1 MLERLRELVK
11 ESDQLTYEEKQLV
24 MNLVWVLEHVD
35 ERTRNEFLERLI
47 SRLEEANDE
56 FMIEVRRALNEL
68 EEYSTRTRRP

>member
-11 ESDQLTYEEKQLV
+11 ESDQLTHEEKQLV
-24 MNLVWVLEHVD
+24 MNLVWVLEQVD
-35 ERTRNEFLERLI
+35 EPTRHEFLERLI
-47 SRLEEANDE
+47 SSLDEANDR